1 MPAEIAK
8 AIVSSSND
16 IDILSLPINGQ
27 ETRRAT
33 VRRMRG
39 KVFVDIR
46 EHYFDKDG
54 TCKPGKKGLCMPI
67 EQFEKI
73 LELGQ
78 QIKEAVASASS

>member
-1 MPAEIAK
+1 MPTEIAK

-16 IDILSLPINGQ
+16 KDILSLPINSQ

-46 EHYFDKDG
+46 EHYFGKDG
-54 TCKPGKKGLCMPI
+54 ECKPGKKGLCMPI

-73 LELGQ
+73 LELAD
-78 QIKEAVASASS
+78 QINAAVKSASS